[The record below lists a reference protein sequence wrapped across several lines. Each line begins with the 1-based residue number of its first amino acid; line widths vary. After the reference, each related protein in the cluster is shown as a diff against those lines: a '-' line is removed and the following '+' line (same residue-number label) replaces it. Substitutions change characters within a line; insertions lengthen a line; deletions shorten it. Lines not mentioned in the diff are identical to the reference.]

1 MKVNS
6 IEFKKHSIFHDLF
19 LNFENDN
26 DVYGKII
33 FAGENGTGKSLLLEM
48 INYIYGTETE
58 RVKHL
63 LKDTVFVMSID
74 EKEREQLINHQYEPM
89 RGNLPIFPN
98 SFIDNKLTVIDGFD
112 VWYVNT
118 KNNLEKF
125 PYHWHD
131 LDFIKF
137 SSYINGRE
145 DSSSSKKNKNSRYC
159 SVDSFDYDVD
169 EIILG
174 LWRKDINDHIN
185 KAMNNDIGIKFELP
199 RIDSINKVISK
210 YFNDFNGFKIEIE
223 DSIEYPQLTLDFRG
237 VENLDINYLSSGEKQ
252 LLAKI
257 LFICQKVRS
266 NSIILIDEP
275 EQNLHP
281 KWQSEILDI
290 YDDLLNSISS
300 ERSIQYF
307 VATHSPFII
316 HHDTKLDEK
325 TFVLQSNGVHKTIAK
340 EPKFYNWSPED
351 IIEKAFDVRVINENT
366 ISKDNK
372 TIVLTEGKTDLIHI
386 KNAFHKLNLS
396 IKELIFHE
404 LPEGEAGDIELF
416 RLAKAA
422 SKIPR
427 KNKVIFIFDRDN
439 KKITSEFSSDFP
451 YRDFGNNV
459 YAFCI
464 PTPQSRI
471 DYTNISIE
479 FYYSDEDIKKNHN
492 GKSLY
497 FDNEVTEV
505 IVKATQQIKIEK
517 LDEIIHDKEFSKK
530 IFDVPNMCKSSD
542 WMHSKTTFANLI
554 ADNHSFNKNIKYDNF
569 KLIYNVIL
577 EILKI

>member
-6 IEFKKHSIFHDLF
+6 IEFKKHSIFQDLF

-26 DVYGKII
+26 EAYGKII
-33 FAGENGTGKSLLLEM
+33 FAGENGTGKSLLLEI

-58 RVKHL
+58 RVKYL
-63 LKDTVFVMSID
+63 LKDTTFVMTID
-74 EKEREQLINHQYEPM
+74 EKERDKLIHHQYEPM

-98 SFIDNKLTVIDGFD
+98 GFIDNKLTVLDGFE

-125 PYHWHD
+125 PYYWHD

-145 DSSSSKKNKNSRYC
+145 DSSSRKNENSRYC

-210 YFNDFNGFKIEIE
+210 YFNGFNGFKIEIE
-223 DSIEYPQLTLDFRG
+223 DSIEYPQLTLNFRG

-281 KWQSEILDI
+281 KWQSQILDI

-300 ERSIQYF
+300 ESSIQYF

-316 HHDTKLDEK
+316 HRDTKLDEK
-325 TFVLQSNGVHKTIAK
+325 TFVLQNNGAHKTIAK

-351 IIEKAFDVRVINENT
+351 IIEKAFDVRVINEST
-366 ISKDNK
+366 ISNNNK

-396 IKELIFHE
+396 ITELIFHE
-404 LPEGEAGDIELF
+404 LPEGEAGDIEVF
-416 RLAKAA
+416 KLAKAA

-427 KNKVIFIFDRDN
+427 ENKVIFIFDRDN
-439 KKITSEFSSDFP
+439 KKITSEFSSDCP

-479 FYYSDEDIKKNHN
+479 FYYNDEDIKKNHN

-505 IVKATQQIKIEK
+505 LVKATQQKKIEK
-517 LDEIIHDKEFSKK
+517 LDEVIHDKEFSKK
-530 IFDVPNMCKSSD
+530 IFDVPNMCKLSD

-554 ADNHSFNKNIKYDNF
+554 ADDHSFNKSIKYDNF